1 MKVLVA
7 DDDPVQ
13 RKLMGRKL
21 AEWGFDFES
30 VEDGAAAW
38 DFIRHVDEPLIV
50 LLDWVMPNLQ
60 GPDLCK
66 RARALLPE
74 SQLHLILLTSRDDQA
89 DVVLGLQ
96 AGADDYVCKPFHP
109 AELQAR
115 LQTGRRLLEL
125 REKLHDRVDQL
136 QKALEDIRQLRKL
149 LPICSYCKRV
159 RHDEVYWTKVESY
172 LSERLDLRFSHGICP
187 SCFDALAA
195 QEDFSEDDHP

>member
-21 AEWGFDFES
+21 SEWGFDYEA
-30 VEDGAAAW
+30 VEDGGTAW
-38 DFIRHVDEPLIV
+38 DVIRRADQSLIV

-66 RARALLPE
+66 KARALLPE
-74 SQLHLILLTSRDDQA
+74 SRLHLILLTSRDDQA
-89 DVVLGLQ
+89 DVVEGLQ

-125 REKLHDRVDQL
+125 RQKLHDQVEEL
-136 QKALEDIRQLRKL
+136 QKALEDVRQLRKL

-159 RHDEVYWTKVESY
+159 RHDEIYWTKVEFY
-172 LSERLDLRFSHGICP
+172 LSERLDMRFSHGICP
-187 SCFDALAA
+187 SCFDALSA
-195 QEDFSEDDHP
+195 QEGFIEDDDS